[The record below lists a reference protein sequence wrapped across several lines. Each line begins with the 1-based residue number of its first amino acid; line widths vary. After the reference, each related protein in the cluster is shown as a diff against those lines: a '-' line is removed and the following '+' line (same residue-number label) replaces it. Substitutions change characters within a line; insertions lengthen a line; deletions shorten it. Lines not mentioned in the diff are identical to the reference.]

1 MSGDLVAWTLLGLL
15 ALGLCV
21 YLVDQLFR
29 PGGR

>member
-1 MSGDLVAWTLLGLL
+1 MSGEVIVWVLLGLL
-15 ALGLCV
+15 ALGLGV

>member
-1 MSGDLVAWTLLGLL
+1 MTGEAIAWAALGLVAL
-15 ALGLCV
+15 ALCV

>member
-1 MSGDLVAWTLLGLL
+1 MNGEAIAWVVLGLVAL
-15 ALGLCV
+15 ALCV

>member
-1 MSGDLVAWTLLGLL
+1 MRGDFISWTLLGLL
-15 ALGLCV
+15 ALGLCF

>member
-1 MSGDLVAWTLLGLL
+1 MSGAIVSWTLLGLL

-21 YLVDQLFR
+21 YLLDQLFR

>member
-1 MSGDLVAWTLLGLL
+1 VSGGVIAWTLLGVL
-15 ALGLCV
+15 ALAVCV

>member
-1 MSGDLVAWTLLGLL
+1 MSGGVIAWTLLGVL
-15 ALGLCV
+15 ALAVCV

>member
-1 MSGDLVAWTLLGLL
+1 MNGEIIAWAVLGLVAL
-15 ALGLCV
+15 ALCV

>member
-1 MSGDLVAWTLLGLL
+1 MSSDVFVWGLLGLL
-15 ALGLCV
+15 ALALCV